1 MQCNETTVKI
11 SGMTVEK
18 KFFELN
24 LNIVCKKVSH
34 KLHALAAALI
44 NYISQGK
51 LKITM
56 KAIIRLQSGYCKL
69 VWMR

>member
-24 LNIVCKKVSH
+24 LNIVCKKV
-34 KLHALAAALI
+34 KPHAVAAALI

-56 KAIIRLQSGYCKL
+56 KAVIRLQSGYCKL

>member
-24 LNIVCKKVSH
+24 LNIVCKKVTNH
-34 KLHALAAALI
+34 MPLLLHLLI
-44 NYISQGK
+44 IFLREN
-51 LKITM
+51 LK
-56 KAIIRLQSGYCKL
+56 
-69 VWMR
+69 